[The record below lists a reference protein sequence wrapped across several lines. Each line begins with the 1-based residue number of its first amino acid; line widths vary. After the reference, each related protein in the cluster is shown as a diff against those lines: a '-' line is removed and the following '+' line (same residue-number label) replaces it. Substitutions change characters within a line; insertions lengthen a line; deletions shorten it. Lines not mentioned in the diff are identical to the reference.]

1 MLGPIFGAL
10 EIFAVLAILTL
21 SLAVASLV
29 LFIFKLRKAA
39 RVVAVLATASFAL
52 AAFVYLS
59 I

>member
-1 MLGPIFGAL
+1 
-10 EIFAVLAILTL
+10 LAILTL